1 MRIIAS
7 LAGAFLASA
16 LLLVIIDI
24 YTPGYNLI
32 SLVYSPLFIIMF
44 VIWAVSFGYATVEA
58 NLKKKIIAV
67 LILEALALTG
77 SSIYYMITRHIHK
90 NLFGLI
96 LGIGTFIVMLL
107 FRSKK
112 E

>member
-24 YTPGYNLI
+24 YTPGYNLV
-32 SLVYSPLFIIMF
+32 SLIYSPLFVIMF
-44 VIWAVSFGYATVEA
+44 IIWAVSFGYATVEA

-67 LILEALALTG
+67 LIIESLALAA
-77 SSIYYMITRHIHK
+77 SAIYFMVTRDIDK
-90 NLFGLI
+90 NVFGLV
-96 LGIGTFIVMLL
+96 LGLASLVVMLF

-112 E
+112 D